1 MATEL
6 QSGLNATE
14 KQGVDSEAP
23 VGKPPSG
30 HEVPATEVA
39 SVDGESYVSGHQGG
53 EIPVGDGHSETADL
67 SDSNYSNASSAGSTP
82 RYEKAEAFLEA
93 RKERVEVEANA
104 YLESEIRKVN
114 ARAHTAQA
122 LAEKKRMHEE
132 AKALE
137 LKKREELHAE
147 QLLSNAE
154 VKADKIMEHAK
165 QEAAKV
171 KAHVYEQ
178 TERTIADVTARAERE
193 KAAEE
198 EARKTGIAE
207 LVDEV
212 EQMKAT
218 GELPIHEK
226 KGVITRL
233 KEKVVGHH

>member
-6 QSGLNATE
+6 QSGLNATELIPE

-93 RKERVEVEANA
+93 RRERVEVEANA

-114 ARAHTAQA
+114 ARAHTAQVHLSGRLILFPPLA
-122 LAEKKRMHEE
+122 LGVLQNSSM
-132 AKALE
+132 L
-137 LKKREELHAE
+137 LLHNN
-147 QLLSNAE
+147 LF
-154 VKADKIMEHAK
+154 
-165 QEAAKV
+165 
-171 KAHVYEQ
+171 
-178 TERTIADVTARAERE
+178 TWRR
-193 KAAEE
+193 
-198 EARKTGIAE
+198 
-207 LVDEV
+207 
-212 EQMKAT
+212 
-218 GELPIHEK
+218 P
-226 KGVITRL
+226 
-233 KEKVVGHH
+233 